1 MTEAWRLLSRRYNI
15 YVYDSAYPVMISYVP
30 GEDGAVSM
38 NANYIIIDDMTGADK
53 AAVQSSMALGLLK
66 VEVEEVER

>member
-53 AAVQSSMALGLLK
+53 AAV
-66 VEVEEVER
+66 

>member
-1 MTEAWRLLSRRYNI
+1 
-15 YVYDSAYPVMISYVP
+15 MISYVP

-38 NANYIIIDDMTGADK
+38 NANYIIIDMTGADK